1 MLNTNGK
8 PFEKDGKPYGVIGER
23 IKEALKIRR
32 MKQIDLV
39 KRTGIA
45 SSSISEYVSG
55 KNDPKQVN
63 MYLIAKALMVRPDWL
78 MGIDVPMEA
87 MPEDLEAVPV
97 HDTIRVPILGKVAA
111 GEPMYTEGNIEG
123 EVMIDPAITGGR
135 PCFALRVKGDS
146 MTPQIL
152 DQDIIIVREQ
162 EEVDNGNIVVAT
174 VGTSEGCVKRLKKY
188 PNAISLVSVN
198 PMYEPMYFPAE
209 AVESLPVRIWG
220 KVVEIRRAVI

>member
-1 MLNTNGK
+1 MANAVDK
-8 PFEKDGKPYGVIGER
+8 PFEKGGRPYAVIGDK
-23 IKEALKIRR
+23 IKEALKVRGMTQAELAEATKIP
-32 MKQIDLV
+32 KATLNFYV
-39 KRTGIA
+39 NGRTG
-45 SSSISEYVSG
+45 
-55 KNDPKQVN
+55 PKQDAL
-63 MYLIAKALMVRPDWL
+63 YLIAQALRVRPDWL
-78 MGIDVPMEA
+78 MGYDVPMTHTQTIET
-87 MPEDLEAVPV
+87 VPI

-123 EVMIDPAITGGR
+123 EVMIDPAITEGR

>member
-1 MLNTNGK
+1 MSDANGK

-23 IKEALKIRR
+23 IREAMRIRGMR
-32 MKQIDLV
+32 QIDLS

-45 SSSISEYVSG
+45 KGSISEYVNG
-55 KNDPKQVN
+55 KNDPKQVK
-63 MYLIAKALMVRPDWL
+63 MYLIAAALQVRPDWL
-78 MGIDVPMEA
+78 MGLDVPMEVIPA
-87 MPEDLEAVPV
+87 FEPV
-97 HDTIRVPILGKVAA
+97 TLHDSVKIPLLGRVAA
-111 GEPMYTEGNIEG
+111 GEPIYTEGNIEG
-123 EVMIDPAITGGR
+123 EVYVDPELAKHGTL
-135 PCFALRVKGDS
+135 FALRVKGDS

-188 PNAISLVSVN
+188 ANAISLVSVN

-220 KVVEIRRAVI
+220 KVVEIRRAVV